1 MAFLIAR
8 LIGPEVTR
16 LVTISVRAEMAFF
29 RSNGLAEITRPGWII
44 EALFPEP
51 VESVILGKSN
61 MLLAV
66 ITTCWVSGLLVRLQ
80 SHHGI
85 QVG

>member
-16 LVTISVRAEMAFF
+16 LVTISVRAEMVFF
-29 RSNGLAEITRPGWII
+29 RSNGLAEIIQPGRII

-61 MLLAV
+61 ML
-66 ITTCWVSGLLVRLQ
+66 
-80 SHHGI
+80 
-85 QVG
+85 